1 MANRPQESAL
11 DMANVADLPAQM
23 SRKIAGIVL
32 SPEGRA
38 TPFAGLTLYCKKA
51 PTACFLTSVEPSI
64 SIFLQGKKRIN
75 IRGSEFLCDESSF
88 LVSGIDLP
96 VQSQII
102 EASEEVPQVAMR
114 LTLDMKSVREVL
126 SREDLPEPKS
136 LAQRRGLAVGKTT
149 AGLLNAASRLIAL
162 LETPEDIPFLAHLIE
177 REIIYRIL
185 QTPQGERLRDLAT
198 SGSLPQRAAKAIA
211 WLSTNYAKPLHM
223 DELAGIARMGVSTL
237 HHQFRTLT
245 AMSPLQFQKQLRLQ
259 TARQRMLMDGLD
271 ATSAAYEVGYES
283 VSQFSREYSRFFGQP
298 PMRDVKALR
307 DNKVVAIDAA

>member
-1 MANRPQESAL
+1 
-11 DMANVADLPAQM
+11 MANVADLPAQM

-126 SREDLPEPKS
+126 SREDLPEPS
-136 LAQRRGLAVGKTT
+136 LSLNG
-149 AGLLNAASRLIAL
+149 AG
-162 LETPEDIPFLAHLIE
+162 
-177 REIIYRIL
+177 
-185 QTPQGERLRDLAT
+185 
-198 SGSLPQRAAKAIA
+198 
-211 WLSTNYAKPLHM
+211 
-223 DELAGIARMGVSTL
+223 
-237 HHQFRTLT
+237 
-245 AMSPLQFQKQLRLQ
+245 
-259 TARQRMLMDGLD
+259 
-271 ATSAAYEVGYES
+271 
-283 VSQFSREYSRFFGQP
+283 
-298 PMRDVKALR
+298 
-307 DNKVVAIDAA
+307 